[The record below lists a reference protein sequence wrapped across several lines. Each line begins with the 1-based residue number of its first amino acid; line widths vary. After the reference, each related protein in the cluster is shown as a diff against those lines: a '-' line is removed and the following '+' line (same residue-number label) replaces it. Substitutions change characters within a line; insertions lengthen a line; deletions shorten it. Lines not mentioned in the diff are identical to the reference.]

1 MEAATGGGV
10 PPLNDGIEPA
20 EPRGRWVVLGIVTL
34 THVMS
39 SYSGMSIQ
47 TLAPFFQSDLGL
59 NHVEIGMLTSV
70 FYAGTFFL
78 STPFGSL
85 VDRIGEYRIL
95 ASGPLV
101 IGLFIALI
109 STAQSFM
116 GVCILVA
123 LAGVGYSGINPATGK
138 AVVSRFPPRGR
149 ALAMSMKQNGVPLG
163 GALVAATLPAFASAY
178 GWRNA
183 LVFGG
188 AASLVWGLAILCF
201 YKRPRRGHPDPVD
214 ISLGGRRWSHVGDI
228 LKNRDIMI
236 LSFIMLIFQA
246 LQLSLITYFTL
257 FLKNSLSCSIVVA
270 GGIFAVGNLGG
281 LIGRIC
287 WGYVSDY
294 IMDGERK
301 LLLIV
306 MAGASALF
314 CLLFYFITP
323 GFSLLNM
330 GALVFLFGFASMGW
344 PGLFL
349 TLVAELSGSRNAGSA
364 FGVAVAVV
372 SLGVFIGP
380 PTFGYIVDRTGSYS
394 YAWLFFSA
402 AMGAAALLLTFVR
415 EPGEDGGMG
424 KRSRPPRIE
433 PGKILGET
441 IP

>member
-1 MEAATGGGV
+1 MKGTS
-10 PPLNDGIEPA
+10 PPNDGLDPGDA
-20 EPRGRWVVLGIVTL
+20 HGKWAVLGIVTL

-39 SYSGMSIQ
+39 SYSAVSIQ

-78 STPFGSL
+78 STPLGSL
-85 VDRIGEYRIL
+85 VDRIGEYLVL
-95 ASGPLV
+95 ASGPLA

-109 STAQSFM
+109 STAHSFAW
-116 GVCILVA
+116 VCVLVA
-123 LAGVGYSGINPATGK
+123 LAGIGYAGINPATGK

-163 GALVAATLPAFASAY
+163 GALVAATLPVLASAF

-188 AASLVWGLAILCF
+188 AVSLVWVLAIIGF
-201 YKRPRRGHPDPVD
+201 YKRSRGSHADPVR
-214 ISLGGRRWSHVGDI
+214 ISLGGGRWSHVGSI

-257 FLKNSLSCSIVVA
+257 FLKNSLSCSIVAA

-281 LIGRIC
+281 LVGRLC
-287 WGYVSDY
+287 WGYLSDF
-294 IMDGERK
+294 ILDGERK

-314 CLLFYFITP
+314 CLLFFFMTP
-323 GFSLLNM
+323 GISLLNM
-330 GALVFLFGFASMGW
+330 GILVFLFGFAAMGW
-344 PGLFL
+344 PGIFL
-349 TLVAELSGSRNAGSA
+349 TLVAELSDSRHAGSA
-364 FGVAVAVV
+364 FGVSVAVV
-372 SLGVFIGP
+372 SLGVFVGP

-402 AMGAAALLLTFVR
+402 AMGAATLLLTLVR
-415 EPGEDGGMG
+415 EPGEEGRGGT
-424 KRSRPPRIE
+424 RSRASRVE
-433 PGKILGET
+433 PGET
-441 IP
+441 LPETGA

>member
-1 MEAATGGGV
+1 MSTV
-10 PPLNDGIEPA
+10 CSRNDGTDREGY
-20 EPRGRWVVLGIVTL
+20 RGKWAILGIVTV

-39 SYSGMSIQ
+39 SYSAVSIQ
-47 TLAPFFQSDLGL
+47 TLAPFLKSDLGFS
-59 NHVEIGMLTSV
+59 HVEIGMLTSV

-78 STPFGSL
+78 STPLGSL

-101 IGLFIALI
+101 IGLFIALV
-109 STAQSFM
+109 STANSFSA
-116 GVCILVA
+116 VSILVA
-123 LAGVGYSGINPATGK
+123 LAGVGYAGINPATGK

-178 GWRNA
+178 GWRIA

-188 AASLVWGLAILCF
+188 AVSLVWVIAILCF
-201 YKRPRRGHPDPVD
+201 YRRPRRSDPDPVF
-214 ISLGGRRWSHVGDI
+214 ISLAGGRWSHVGSI

-257 FLKNSLSCSIVVA
+257 FLKNSLSCSIVAA
-270 GGIFAVGNLGG
+270 GGLFASGNLGG
-281 LIGRIC
+281 LIGRLC
-287 WGYVSDY
+287 WGYLSDF
-294 IMDGERK
+294 ILDGKRK

-314 CLLFYFITP
+314 CLLFFFINP
-323 GFSLLNM
+323 GFSLVAM
-330 GALVFLFGFASMGW
+330 GMLVFLFGFVAMGW
-344 PGLFL
+344 PGIFL
-349 TLVAELSGSRNAGSA
+349 TLVAELSGSQLAGSA
-364 FGVAVAVV
+364 FGVSVGVV

-380 PTFGYIVDRTGSYS
+380 PTFGFIVDKTGSYS

-402 AMGAAALLLTFVR
+402 AMGVAALLLPLVR
-415 EPGEDGGMG
+415 ESGEEGGG
-424 KRSRPPRIE
+424 
-433 PGKILGET
+433 GNKILSPSIDSRKILPESIT
-441 IP
+441 